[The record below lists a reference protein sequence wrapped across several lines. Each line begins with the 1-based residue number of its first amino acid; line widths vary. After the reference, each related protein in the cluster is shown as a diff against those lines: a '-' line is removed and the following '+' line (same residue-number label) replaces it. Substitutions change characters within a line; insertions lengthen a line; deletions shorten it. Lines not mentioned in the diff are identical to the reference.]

1 MVSSGQ
7 SAAIP
12 EGEIQAGAGFPA
24 RTCRNSCVSSRRN
37 CTRSRSVQWRYN
49 RRMRI
54 RIRIALAALLA
65 IAIVAQAADISP
77 LRKKIEQAASRA
89 RGDVGIAV
97 KHLESGTEILINAD
111 KKFPMASTYKL
122 PILVEVY
129 YQAAEGKFSLDDR
142 VEVMPSDIH
151 IGSGAMVALFDP
163 PGVQLNI
170 RNLINMAM
178 RVSDNSAADILLNRV
193 EPGNVTQRMKT
204 LGLDSIR
211 VDRSTLEMILDQS
224 GLDYTLFGSLPA
236 REVRKLLDSIDASTA
251 AKADDQFNKT
261 DKDTAKPADMNR
273 LLEMLVKGEIVD
285 RAASDEI
292 IGILKECQTGTARIP
307 GLLPKGTEVA
317 HKSGSISGSI
327 NDTGIVLLP
336 YDAGHLAITVFMKN
350 TKATTAVRERVIADI
365 TRYAYDYFVDQY
377 AKL

>member
-1 MVSSGQ
+1 M
-7 SAAIP
+7 
-12 EGEIQAGAGFPA
+12 
-24 RTCRNSCVSSRRN
+24 
-37 CTRSRSVQWRYN
+37 QWRYN

-54 RIRIALAALLA
+54 RIRVALAAMLV
-65 IAIVAQAADISP
+65 IAVTAQAADISP
-77 LRKKIEQAASRA
+77 LRKKVEQAVNRA
-89 RGDVGIAV
+89 RGDVGVAV

-122 PILVEVY
+122 PILVEIY
-129 YQAAEGKFSLDDR
+129 YQAAEGRFSLDDR

-193 EPGNVTQRMKT
+193 GPVNVTQRMKM

-224 GLDYTLFGSLPA
+224 GLDYAQFGALPA
-236 REVRKLLDSIDASTA
+236 REVRKLLDSIDASAA

-261 DKDTAKPADMNR
+261 DKDTATPADMNR

-292 IGILKECQTGTARIP
+292 IAILKECQTGTARIP
-307 GLLPKGTEVA
+307 GLLPKEVAIEVA
-317 HKSGSISGSI
+317 HKSGTISGSI

-336 YDAGHLAITVFMKN
+336 YEAGHLAITVFMKN

-365 TRYAYDYFVDQY
+365 TNEAYEFFVNHY
-377 AKL
+377 SKL

>member
-1 MVSSGQ
+1 
-7 SAAIP
+7 
-12 EGEIQAGAGFPA
+12 
-24 RTCRNSCVSSRRN
+24 
-37 CTRSRSVQWRYN
+37 
-49 RRMRI
+49 MRI
-54 RIRIALAALLA
+54 RIRIALSALLA
-65 IAIVAQAADISP
+65 IAVAAQAADISP

-89 RGDVGIAV
+89 KGDVGIAV

-111 KKFPMASTYKL
+111 KKFPMGSTYKL
-122 PILVEVY
+122 PILVETY

-204 LGLDSIR
+204 LGLESIR

-224 GLDYTLFGSLPA
+224 GLDYAQFGALPA
-236 REVRKLLDSIDASTA
+236 REVRKLLDSIDAATA

-285 RAASDEI
+285 REASDEI
-292 IGILKECQTGTARIP
+292 IAILKECQTGTARIP
-307 GLLPKGTEVA
+307 GLLPREVAIEVA
-317 HKSGSISGSI
+317 HKSGTIGGSI
-327 NDTGIVLLP
+327 NDTGIVFLP
-336 YDAGHLAITVFMKN
+336 YGAGHLAITVFMKN